1 MSRTLINPNEEFGAL
16 FPGIKRSSWRWE
28 CQGDYKV
35 DHPKVQRW
43 REGKTE
49 DPEDTRGWWI
59 EFQRGLKEAGI
70 PFERV
75 RMLTEP
81 LTEYLRWMLDITDW
95 NIDAGEDIRWLPE
108 SKARELDMPRYDFY
122 LFDDNRVVLMHFD
135 DEKLLSGAEIVDDA
149 DVVAQHQEYRQR
161 VWSLATP
168 HREYVNSAQR

>member
-1 MSRTLINPNEEFGAL
+1 MGRTLINGRDEFGAL
-16 FPGIKRSSWRWE
+16 FPGIKRRSWRWE
-28 CQGDYKV
+28 CQGYYNV
-35 DHPKVQRW
+35 DDEKMVRW
-43 REGKTE
+43 REGKPPLE
-49 DPEDTRGWWI
+49 DPEHRPWV

-95 NIDAGEDIRWLPE
+95 NVDAGEDIRWLPE

-122 LFDDNRVVLMHFD
+122 LFDDNRVVILLFD
-135 DEKLLSGAEIVDDA
+135 DEKVLTGAEIVDDA
-149 DVVAQHQEYRQR
+149 DFVAQHQEYRQR

-168 HREYVNSAQR
+168 HREYVNSAP